1 MGINAF
7 LSCLFESYYAAY
19 LCSLPWRAV
28 YFLQVHSVSLCLGIS
43 GTAYPAFKS
52 PKEPSA
58 CMLRF
63 VRNRMPSSER
73 IRSNFSVCILEMF
86 WKLVVSLL
94 FLPTLSYCYSLSY
107 NPFCMDSPCSPR
119 IYRLSFGLHSPF
131 YFSISLTWSAFSFF
145 PFLHV

>member
-28 YFLQVHSVSLCLGIS
+28 YFLQVHSCVPLLRYLRNCMSC
-43 GTAYPAFKS
+43 FKS

-73 IRSNFSVCILEMF
+73 SVPNFPVCILEMF

-131 YFSISLTWSAFSFF
+131 YFSIA
-145 PFLHV
+145 

>member
-43 GTAYPAFKS
+43 GTAYPALNPRKS
-52 PKEPSA
+52 LQPVCSGSSA
-58 CMLRF
+58 IGCHHLKGS
-63 VRNRMPSSER
+63 VP
-73 IRSNFSVCILEMF
+73 NFPVCILEMF

-131 YFSISLTWSAFSFF
+131 YFSIA
-145 PFLHV
+145 